1 MQGSGSSGP
10 GTSAHVEV
18 WLGPLKGAGPFC
30 RAGSN
35 VKGDRLP
42 VRGSG
47 CPPRASGGAHGGRV
61 SGWPCVCRLS
71 LPRVGVSLRQVR
83 YRGGLPASRP
93 AEATATLDRAN
104 RTSPPNCL
112 PRGLTV
118 KCVFSWPRGDA
129 RTLTCPCGLQAGL
142 TGSDGG
148 PRGPWDFCQP
158 RERDVHHR
166 LLHPGR
172 TRVRACT
179 GVCVCERT
187 HGCTRC
193 VRP

>member
-1 MQGSGSSGP
+1 MAPPLTWRFGWGRSRGRGLSAGQGQMSKVTGCLSGEVAVLPEQVAEHMGDAFPGGP
-10 GTSAHVEV
+10 ACAACHFPES
-18 WLGPLKGAGPFC
+18 
-30 RAGSN
+30 
-35 VKGDRLP
+35 
-42 VRGSG
+42 
-47 CPPRASGGAHGGRV
+47 
-61 SGWPCVCRLS
+61 
-71 LPRVGVSLRQVR
+71 GVSLRQVR
-83 YRGGLPASRP
+83 YRGGLPASCP

-129 RTLTCPCGLQAGL
+129 RTLTCPRGLQAGL

-148 PRGPWDFCQP
+148 PRGPWDFYQP